1 MSDTPSLQALSPQA
15 MVVAAEHHVID
26 KASKKFTRAF
36 LLAILAGASIA
47 LAFCFYTT
55 AVAALGDGPGK
66 VGGGLFFALGLFL
79 VVLLGGFIADLVIF
93 DDDFRIQYVVQ
104 NGFVKSIAELV

>member
-15 MVVAAEHHVID
+15 MVEAAEHHVID

-47 LAFCFYTT
+47 LAFCF
-55 AVAALGDGPGK
+55 
-66 VGGGLFFALGLFL
+66 
-79 VVLLGGFIADLVIF
+79 
-93 DDDFRIQYVVQ
+93 
-104 NGFVKSIAELV
+104 

>member
-15 MVVAAEHHVID
+15 MVEAAEHHVID

-66 VGGGLFFALGLFL
+66 VVGGLFFALGLFL
-79 VVLLGGFIADLVIF
+79 VVLLGGELFTSSTLIIYF
-93 DDDFRIQYVVQ
+93 NFNCQ
-104 NGFVKSIAELV
+104 SIR

>member
-15 MVVAAEHHVID
+15 MVEAAEHHVID

-47 LAFCFYTT
+47 LAFCFST
-55 AVAALGDGPGK
+55 LQ
-66 VGGGLFFALGLFL
+66 
-79 VVLLGGFIADLVIF
+79 LLQL
-93 DDDFRIQYVVQ
+93 
-104 NGFVKSIAELV
+104 